1 MSKVIVIMGVSGC
14 GKTSV
19 GRQLGWS
26 LKLPFYDADDFH
38 PTSNIEKMKSG
49 VPLTDH
55 DRYPWLKQLALEV
68 KAWENEGGAVLACS
82 ALKEEYRQLLSL
94 NTEIQW
100 VYLAASFEVIYERMK
115 KRDHF
120 MKADL
125 LQSQFDT
132 LEVPNYG
139 IQVTSEPSIKETV
152 DKILSLLEQNEA
164 E

>member
-1 MSKVIVIMGVSGC
+1 MGVSGC

-19 GRQLGWS
+19 GRHLGWS
-26 LKLPFYDADDFH
+26 LKLPFFDADDFH

-55 DRYPWLKQLALEV
+55 DRLPWLQQLASEIEG
-68 KAWENEGGAVLACS
+68 WEKDKGAVLACS
-82 ALKEEYRQLLSL
+82 ALKEEYRRILSAKT
-94 NTEIQW
+94 NIQW
-100 VYLAASFEVIYERMK
+100 VYLAASFDVIYERMK
-115 KRDHF
+115 KRNHF
-120 MKADL
+120 MKAEML
-125 LQSQFDT
+125 RSQFDT

-139 IQVTSEPSIKETV
+139 IQVNSELGVDETV

>member
-38 PTSNIEKMKSG
+38 STDNIEKMKSG

-55 DRYPWLKQLALEV
+55 DRTPWLVKLASEI
-68 KAWENEGGAVLACS
+68 KKWKNDGGAILACS
-82 ALKEEYRQLLSL
+82 ALKEDYRQILSEK
-94 NTEIQW
+94 TDIQW
-100 VYLAASFEVIYERMK
+100 IYLAADFDVIYQRMK

-120 MKADL
+120 MKAEM

-132 LEVPNYG
+132 LEVPKYG
-139 IQVTSEPSIKETV
+139 LQVASLQTVKETTA
-152 DKILSLLEQNEA
+152 KILSLLELK
-164 E
+164 

>member
-1 MSKVIVIMGVSGC
+1 MSKMIVVMGVSGC

-19 GRQLGWS
+19 GRELAWS

-38 PTSNIEKMKSG
+38 PLSNIEKMKSG

-55 DRYPWLKQLALEV
+55 DRTPWLQGLASEMQD
-68 KAWENEGGAVLACS
+68 WNDDGGAVLACS
-82 ALKEEYRQLLSL
+82 ALKEEYRQLLST

-100 VYLAASFEVIYERMK
+100 VYLAASFDVIYERMTQ
-115 KRDHF
+115 RDHF
-120 MKADL
+120 MKPEML
-125 LQSQFDT
+125 RSQFET

-139 IQVTSEPSIKETV
+139 IQVTSEPSLKDTV

-164 E
+164 K

>member
-1 MSKVIVIMGVSGC
+1 MSKVIVIMGVSGS

-38 PTSNIEKMKSG
+38 SMSNIEKMKSG
-49 VPLTDH
+49 VPLTDY
-55 DRYPWLKQLALEV
+55 DRYPWLQQLASEIQV
-68 KAWENEGGAVLACS
+68 WEQGGGAVLACS
-82 ALKEEYRQLLSL
+82 ALKEEYRQLLSQ

-100 VYLAASFEVIYERMK
+100 VYLAASFDVISKRMK

-139 IQVTSEPSIKETV
+139 IQVANEPSIKETV